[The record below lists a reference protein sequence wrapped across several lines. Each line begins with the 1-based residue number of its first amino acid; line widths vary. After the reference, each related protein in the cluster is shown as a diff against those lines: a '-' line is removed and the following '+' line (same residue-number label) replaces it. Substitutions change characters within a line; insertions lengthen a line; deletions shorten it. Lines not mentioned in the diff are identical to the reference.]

1 MPTNEPSPKGK
12 EQLAAS
18 PTPETPKVPKSLY
31 PKKRWHWWHGLVG
44 IAALVAIVAIGLG
57 WKILRV
63 SSSVFGGT
71 NGTSALGQLG
81 KLIVPGD
88 RELRNDGKGRTNVLL
103 VGHGG
108 PGHEGPYLAD
118 TIILVSL
125 NQQSNDVA
133 MLSIPRDFLVELPD
147 YGYRKINNALAFG
160 LTDEHPEAGDAL
172 ITKAVQDVTGQTV
185 HYYARVD
192 FNGFKDA
199 VDTLGKL
206 EVNVDTPFVDVEYP
220 TYNFGY
226 QTISFEAGEQKMDGE
241 RALQFSRSRHGNNG
255 QGSDFAR
262 SARQQK
268 LLFAF
273 REKALSVGTLTNPT
287 KISGLLDTLGSH
299 VSTTFELW
307 EVARFA
313 QIAKDLTPEK
323 VVTRVLETTSDNLV
337 RQGTGTDGAYIIQPR
352 LGLGNYTEIHEL
364 EANIFQ
370 LNTVAK
376 EHVAVQVQNATG
388 ETGLAD
394 TVSKTLR
401 GFAYDIIS
409 IGTPKGVRYEQSIV
423 VDLSNGQAPQTVAA
437 LQSKYGATVTTSL
450 PADISPTTGQAL
462 TNLNRNSSAKTDPQV
477 ILILGTSAVSI
488 VHSATPPAVRNLPA
502 ASST

>member
-1 MPTNEPSPKGK
+1 MPKKDIDQGK

-18 PTPETPKVPKSLY
+18 PTPETKKVPESLH
-31 PKKRWHWWHGLVG
+31 PKKRWHWWHLVVG
-44 IAALVAIVAIGLG
+44 VSAVVAIVAIGLG

-63 SSSVFGGT
+63 GSTIFSGT
-71 NGTSALGQLG
+71 NGSSTLGQLG

-88 RELRNDGKGRTNVLL
+88 RELKNDGKGRTNILL
-103 VGHGG
+103 AGHGG

-125 NQQSNDVA
+125 NQNTNDVA
-133 MLSIPRDFLVELPD
+133 MLSIPRDFLVELPG

-160 LTDEHPEAGDAL
+160 RTDENPAGGDAL
-172 ITKAVQDVTGQTV
+172 LTNAVQQVTGQTV
-185 HYYARVD
+185 HYFARVD
-192 FNGFKDA
+192 FNGFKEA
-199 VDTLGKL
+199 VDTLGGV
-206 EVNVDTPFVDVEYP
+206 EVTVDTPFVDYEYP
-220 TYNFGY
+220 TYNYGY
-226 QTISFEAGEQKMDGE
+226 QTITFESGTQKMDGE

-255 QGSDFAR
+255 QGSDFTR
-262 SARQQK
+262 SERQQK

-273 REKALSVGTLTNPT
+273 REKAMSAGTLTNPA
-287 KISGLLDTLGSH
+287 KISGLLDDLGAH

-307 EVARFA
+307 EAARLA
-313 QIAKDLTPEK
+313 QLAKDITPEK
-323 VVTRVLETTSDNLV
+323 VVTRVLETTTDNLV
-337 RQGTGTDGAYIIQPR
+337 RQGTGFDGAYVIQPR

-370 LNTVAK
+370 FNAVAK
-376 EHVAVQVQNATG
+376 EKVAVQVQNATG

-394 TVSKTLR
+394 TVGKTLR

-409 IGTPKGVRYEQSIV
+409 IGTPKGVRYEQSVI

-437 LQSKYGATVTTSL
+437 LQAKYGATITTAL
-450 PADISPTTGQAL
+450 PADITTTTTTTI
-462 TNLNRNSSAKTDPQV
+462 TNTNRATNTATTPQV

-488 VHSATPPAVRNLPA
+488 VHSATPPAARNLPA

>member
-1 MPTNEPSPKGK
+1 MHPR
-12 EQLAAS
+12 
-18 PTPETPKVPKSLY
+18 
-31 PKKRWHWWHGLVG
+31 KRLHWWHALVG
-44 IAALVAIVAIGLG
+44 VATIIAVVAIGLG

-63 SSSVFGGT
+63 GSSVFGGM

-88 RELRNDGKGRTNVLL
+88 RELTNDGKGRTNILL

-125 NQQSNDVA
+125 NQNTSDVA

-160 LTDEHPEAGDAL
+160 RTDENPKGGDAL
-172 ITKAVQDVTGQTV
+172 ITQAVQDVTGQTV

-192 FNGFKDA
+192 FNGFKEA

-206 EVNVDTPFVDVEYP
+206 DVTVDAPFMDAEYP

-226 QTISFEAGEQKMDGE
+226 QTIRFEAGAQEMDGE

-273 REKALSVGTLTNPT
+273 REKALSAGTLTNPS
-287 KISGLLDTLGSH
+287 KISGLLDDLGGH

-307 EVARFA
+307 EAARLA
-313 QIAKDLTPEK
+313 QIAKDITPEK
-323 VVTRVLETTSDNLV
+323 VVTRVLETTPDNLV
-337 RQGTGTDGAYIIQPR
+337 RQGTGTDGAYVIQPR

-364 EANIFQ
+364 ETNIFQ
-370 LNTVAK
+370 LNVVAK
-376 EHVAVQVQNATG
+376 ENVAVQVQNAAG

-401 GFAYDIIS
+401 GFAYDIVS
-409 IGTPKGVRYEQSIV
+409 LATPKGVRYAQSVI
-423 VDLSNGQAPQTVAA
+423 VDLSNGRASQTVAT
-437 LQSKYGATVTTSL
+437 LQSKYGATVTTTL
-450 PADISPTTGQAL
+450 PADISLA
-462 TNLNRNSSAKTDPQV
+462 SAKPITNFNSNSATAPDPQV

-488 VHSATPPAVRNLPA
+488 VHSTTPPAARNLPA